1 MEQHTRPLE
10 SAYAPGARRAL
21 AFVLGAAACWGFAF
35 SSFYLLPV
43 FLTHELGAGP
53 RDIGFVVG
61 LFALATVACTPL
73 VGRCVERYP
82 RRYAIVAGAAAMSV
96 SALGFLTIDS
106 IGMAMGALRL
116 VQGASYALVLT
127 AVGTVVADLAPP
139 AHLSR
144 LLGLAGASMMLMNAI
159 APAIVEPLAI
169 AAGWQA
175 VFVLAAVAGV
185 CSVVLA
191 LQVQEPCRP
200 APTATGGLLEVLV
213 QPVACHY
220 AVVVACAGMTF
231 GAVVTFEQPYVLSL
245 GGVEVRSFFVAFA
258 AAAILIRL
266 CCGHIPD
273 RVGRHRVAVVSLSLY
288 AGAAIA
294 MAGLRPASAPFL
306 GMWFG
311 LAHGMFYPSMNAIA
325 VTAVRPE
332 ERGRILAIFTG
343 AFSLG
348 VWVGTTGLGVVA
360 ASSGYA
366 AVFVVAACGAA
377 VATIVLALSRP
388 LRGLAPVSLR

>member
-1 MEQHTRPLE
+1 MEQHTRPLDSDYE
-10 SAYAPGARRAL
+10 PGAVRNLAL
-21 AFVLGAAACWGFAF
+21 VMGAGACWGFAF

-43 FLTHELGAGP
+43 FLTQELGAGP

-61 LFALATVACTPL
+61 LFALATVACTPA

-82 RRYAIVAGAAAMSV
+82 RRYAVAAGAAAMSL
-96 SALGFLTIDS
+96 SALGFLAIDS
-106 IGMAMGALRL
+106 IGVAMGVLRL
-116 VQGASYALVLT
+116 IQGASYALVLT
-127 AVGTVVADLAPP
+127 AVGTMVADLAPP

-144 LLGLAGASMMLMNAI
+144 LLGLAGGSMMLMNAI
-159 APAIVEPLAI
+159 APAVVEPLAI
-169 AAGWQA
+169 AAGWPA
-175 VFVLAAVAGV
+175 VFALAALAGL
-185 CSVVLA
+185 CSLVLA
-191 LQVQEPCRP
+191 LQVTEPSRP
-200 APTATGGLLEVLV
+200 AASMTGGLLDVLG
-213 QPVACHY
+213 QPVARHY
-220 AVVVACAGMTF
+220 AIVVACTGMTF

-258 AAAILIRL
+258 AAAILVRL
-266 CCGHIPD
+266 CCGHLPD
-273 RVGRHRVAVVSLSLY
+273 RLGRHRVAVVSLGLY
-288 AGAAIA
+288 AAAAVA

-348 VWVGTTGLGVVA
+348 VWVGATGLGVVA

-377 VATIVLALSRP
+377 VATIVLARSRP